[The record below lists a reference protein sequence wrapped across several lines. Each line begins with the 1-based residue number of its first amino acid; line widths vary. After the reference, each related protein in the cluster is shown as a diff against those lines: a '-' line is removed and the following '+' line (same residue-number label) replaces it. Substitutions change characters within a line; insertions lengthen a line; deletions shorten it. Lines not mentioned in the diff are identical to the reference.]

1 MKQARASGE
10 LSFCYDKVTSE
21 RAVGGFDIDMDISF
35 SLLQQGLDLWGL
47 LCLKADSD
55 PQKI

>member
-1 MKQARASGE
+1 
-10 LSFCYDKVTSE
+10 
-21 RAVGGFDIDMDISF
+21 MDISF